1 MFVCL
6 TIIFLLTLYIG
17 REEILSMKKNIIL
30 PTQVEDS
37 QTFPWVGRYTI
48 LSYTIREG
56 ILILSLTMREG
67 ILILSLTMRESILI
81 LSLSVIF
88 IDR

>member
-1 MFVCL
+1 MIWVQNITYLPSILFQGWMVGIL
-6 TIIFLLTLYIG
+6 FSLIYIPV
-17 REEILSMKKNIIL
+17 K
-30 PTQVEDS
+30 
-37 QTFPWVGRYTI
+37 
-48 LSYTIREG
+48 REG